1 MISTTLSYSS
11 LISFSL
17 SSYLLLFSSTA
28 IFVLIIIRTCL
39 VLLIYYK
46 NLIGSSVKFLTLLK
60 TLNITLFIYSS
71 EFFENLYYH

>member
-46 NLIGSSVKFLTLLK
+46 NLFGSSVKFLTLLK